1 MEEKELTKWQ
11 KIKKAWKEPKTHA
24 LMSLGLYAIFFTS
37 IFLVVKIR
45 GIILDAKYDK
55 PNIEYEKV
63 EVIDEYKE
71 LDNYEYKYTI
81 TKNNDTYV
89 LNGTVYKN
97 KEKLKEEGNNKIY
110 YLNDESEIYPQEYID
125 LENKLG
131 INLTYLNPEYI
142 YNYIKISK
150 LIDSTE
156 YKDSTKKEIYE
167 ISIKDLKELFKI
179 NDRIIFIVIQRNRC
193 CIITCIYSK
202 IITHFSSFS
211 RTYLP
216 RIPLIN
222 DASSCVANFF
232 ASSTASLIETP
243 VGTDGT

>member
-45 GIILDAKYDK
+45 GLILDAKYDK

-81 TKNNDTYV
+81 TKNNDIYV

-179 NDRIIFIVIQRNRC
+179 NVEKSNALGTLTVLSDRNNINSIEISFINNE
-193 CIITCIYSK
+193 YFK
-202 IITHFSSFS
+202 
-211 RTYLP
+211 TYK
-216 RIPLIN
+216 
-222 DASSCVANFF
+222 V
-232 ASSTASLIETP
+232 LIEYSN
-243 VGTDGT
+243 VENVRDFDINQ

>member
-45 GIILDAKYDK
+45 GLILDAKYDK

-179 NDRIIFIVIQRNRC
+179 NVEKSNALGTLTVLSDRNNINSIEISFINNE
-193 CIITCIYSK
+193 YFK
-202 IITHFSSFS
+202 
-211 RTYLP
+211 TYK
-216 RIPLIN
+216 
-222 DASSCVANFF
+222 V
-232 ASSTASLIETP
+232 LIEYSN
-243 VGTDGT
+243 VENVRDFDINQ